1 MATRNDF
8 AGPIIRDT
16 YDQAVGTI
24 SDALRVAGRTATQ
37 ATSAQVK
44 ELIRVFDR
52 DVAASERKVF
62 FQTLGERA
70 QDSIIKSYKG
80 HARGPSGYR
89 AAGRGKMRRY
99 AGGQMLSALED
110 PDLIFEA
117 TSTGITLLPNVSQL
131 DARARQWYRLN
142 FGALPNAG
150 RRPARFD
157 VSISNLFLFS
167 IGFETPP
174 SEPFRIP
181 RGFFIEGGRAVAPGA
196 LGSSAFYPARAAKS
210 EFGLNR
216 GRTKEEQA
224 ENNFFPGRR
233 QARGIQAENFLDAG
247 LNRFTQDLG
256 DPGRSGVGLRG
267 LYFKFYDRRLATVR
281 PTRPPAVG
289 VSRFR

>member
-1 MATRNDF
+1 MASTF
-8 AGPIIRDT
+8 TGPLITDT
-16 YDQAVGTI
+16 YDQAAATI
-24 SDALRVAGRTATQ
+24 AAALRIAGRTANQ

-44 ELIRVFDR
+44 ELINVFDR

-70 QDSIIKSYKG
+70 QSAIVSSYKAR
-80 HARGPSGYR
+80 ARGPSGYR
-89 AAGRGKMRRY
+89 AEGRGKMRRY

-110 PDLIFEA
+110 SDLIFEA
-117 TSTGITLLPNVSQL
+117 TSRGITFLPNVGQL

-167 IGFETPP
+167 IGFSTPP

-181 RGFFIEGGRAVAPGA
+181 RGFFIENGQAVEPGPR
-196 LGSSAFYPARAAKS
+196 GTSEFYPARVAKS
-210 EFGLNR
+210 KLGLNR
-216 GRTKEEQA
+216 GRTKAEQVA
-224 ENNFFPGRR
+224 NNFFPGRR
-233 QARGIQAENFLDAG
+233 QASGIQAENFLDAG

-256 DPGRSGVGLRG
+256 DPGREGIGLRG
-267 LYFKFYDRRLATVR
+267 LYFKFYDRRLVSVR
-281 PTRPPAVG
+281 PTRPPVVG
-289 VSRFR
+289 VSRFG